1 MKEWN
6 ESESGQVRTACQQRA
21 MPLSAGVMLLARFL
35 TAVMS
40 HICVLLDSAEEDGGL
55 LRFVCL
61 QTNIYSD
68 AMCSTS
74 RGLGVISVTTLRL
87 FT

>member
-6 ESESGQVRTACQQRA
+6 ESESGQVRAARQQRV

-68 AMCSTS
+68 VMCGTS
-74 RGLGVISVTTLRL
+74 RGLAVISVTTRRL